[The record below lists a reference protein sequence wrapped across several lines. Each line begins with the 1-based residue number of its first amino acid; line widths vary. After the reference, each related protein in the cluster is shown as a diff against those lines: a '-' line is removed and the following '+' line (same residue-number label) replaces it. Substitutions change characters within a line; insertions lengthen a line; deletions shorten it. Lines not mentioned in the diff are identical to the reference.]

1 MATFP
6 PLSMTRTKLAV
17 LARQKL
23 PCSSKSIPRA
33 QLIKEKDDID
43 YYLEQNIKGLSK
55 EEVAAHRNSY
65 KKSICVDM
73 LRDGFHKSF
82 TELFGLMEQWDKLRE
97 AAQARSL
104 FWLQRPLEDQPDK
117 LDNFY
122 HYLTNAESAE
132 RKGYYEEVYNN
143 LYALAC
149 YFDNSEDKWV
159 RNHFYER
166 CFKIAQL
173 IKVDGGRKEAEA
185 EAHMGLLYEEEGEL
199 LKAAEHYEAFH
210 ELTQGRL
217 WKDAAG
223 QFLNLIA
230 CESLVRTYRLLSDGM
245 LENKDYKQ
253 AIKILMKAS
262 EIAREGNNRSME
274 GEASYYLGLAHLAS
288 GEYETALSVLDR
300 YSEISTSLDDEL
312 SLGRAYEAMAKVLQS
327 QGEMTEAIKYL
338 EKFVVISRNNFK
350 NLDVIQACTMLGD
363 IYNEKGQYN
372 KASDYFQQAFSTA
385 MEVMKTTLM
394 DETKVHYG
402 IARAHQMM
410 LTMNGYI
417 ESADTN
423 SLNCLL
429 SWKETRT
436 QVEYDP
442 ILGEARKAMEDNIY
456 QFPDAQE
463 ETTRSP
469 ENQ

>member
-1 MATFP
+1 MPPNGHLSPTSRDSYKACDLSQAEATMLFKINP
-6 PLSMTRTKLAV
+6 EL
-17 LARQKL
+17 
-23 PCSSKSIPRA
+23 A

-43 YYLEQNIKGLSK
+43 YYLEQNFKGLSK

-82 TELFGLMEQWDKLRE
+82 TELFALMEQWDKLRQ

-104 FWLQRPLEDQPDK
+104 FWQQRPLEDQPDK

-122 HYLTNAESAE
+122 HYLTRAEAAE
-132 RKGYYEEVYNN
+132 RKEYYEEVYNN

-166 CFKIAQL
+166 CFNIAQR
-173 IKVDGGRKEAEA
+173 IKFDGGKKEAEA
-185 EAHMGLLYEEEGEL
+185 EAHMGLLFEEEDICWEL

-217 WKDAAG
+217 WKDDTG
-223 QFLNLIA
+223 QFLNLVA
-230 CESLVRTYRLLSDGM
+230 CESLVRTYRLLSDRM

-253 AIKILMKAS
+253 AIKILIKAS
-262 EIAREGNNRSME
+262 EIAREGNDRSME

-288 GEYETALSVLDR
+288 GEYETALAVLDR
-300 YSEISTSLDDEL
+300 YSEISTSLDDDL
-312 SLGRAYEAMAKVLQS
+312 SLGRAYEAIAKVLQS
-327 QGEMTEAIKYL
+327 QGETEEAIKYL
-338 EKFVVISRNNFK
+338 EKLVIIARNNLQS
-350 NLDVIQACTMLGD
+350 LDMIRACTMLGD
-363 IYNEKGQYN
+363 IYNEKGQYS
-372 KASDYFQQAFSTA
+372 KASEYFQQAFSTA
-385 MEVMKTTLM
+385 MELMKMALM

-410 LTMNGYI
+410 LTMKGYI
-417 ESADTN
+417 ESADPN

-436 QVEYDP
+436 QIEYDP
-442 ILGEARKAMEDNIY
+442 ILERI
-456 QFPDAQE
+456 
-463 ETTRSP
+463 
-469 ENQ
+469 